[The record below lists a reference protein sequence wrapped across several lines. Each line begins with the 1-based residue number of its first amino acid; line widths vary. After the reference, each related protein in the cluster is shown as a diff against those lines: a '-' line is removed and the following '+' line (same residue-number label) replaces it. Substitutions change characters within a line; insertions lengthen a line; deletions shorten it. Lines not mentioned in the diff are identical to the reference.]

1 MERNAM
7 QDLVAWKESPY
18 RKPLLLQGIRQVG
31 KTWLLKEFGR
41 RYYERVA
48 LFNFDEHPEYRQF
61 FSSTKDITRILSN
74 LQFAIGFPITEGS
87 TLIVFDEIQD
97 APEVLNSLKYFH
109 ENGKGYHVACAGSM
123 LGVALAKPSSF
134 PVGQID
140 FLRILPLTFREM
152 LVAEDEKNLIAYLDA
167 KVDLDPI
174 PDAFFNPL
182 VENLKKYF
190 LIGGMPEAMA
200 RWVNEKHSG
209 QIDGILWSIIQAY
222 ERDFAKHPEPRE
234 YPKLMHIW
242 HSLPSQLARENKK
255 FLYQLVKQG
264 ARAREYEDALHWL
277 VSAEVVTKV
286 PRCTKP
292 ALPLSAYEDLSAFK
306 VYAADV
312 ALLRRLAQLDI
323 SSFLHPTQLFT
334 EFKGAFVENYI
345 LQALTAAFPVPL
357 RYWTSSDNRY
367 EVDFLLQHKNHIIP
381 IEVKADT
388 NISSSSLKAIKRLH
402 DNDFGLRIR
411 YSLQNLKLD
420 GDVLNIPFF
429 MADWTEKLI
438 TLALQRSV

>member
-1 MERNAM
+1 M
-7 QDLVAWKESPY
+7 
-18 RKPLLLQGIRQVG
+18 
-31 KTWLLKEFGR
+31 
-41 RYYERVA
+41 
-48 LFNFDEHPEYRQF
+48 
-61 FSSTKDITRILSN
+61 
-74 LQFAIGFPITEGS
+74 
-87 TLIVFDEIQD
+87 
-97 APEVLNSLKYFH
+97 
-109 ENGKGYHVACAGSM
+109 
-123 LGVALAKPSSF
+123 
-134 PVGQID
+134 
-140 FLRILPLTFREM
+140 
-152 LVAEDEKNLIAYLDA
+152 
-167 KVDLDPI
+167 
-174 PDAFFNPL
+174 
-182 VENLKKYF
+182 
-190 LIGGMPEAMA
+190 
-200 RWVNEKHSG
+200 
-209 QIDGILWSIIQAY
+209 
-222 ERDFAKHPEPRE
+222 
-234 YPKLMHIW
+234 
-242 HSLPSQLARENKK
+242 
-255 FLYQLVKQG
+255 KQG